1 MKRLNH
7 DFYDS
12 MITMK
17 STKQK
22 IAAITPIKK
31 ITVQTKGIEI

>member
-1 MKRLNH
+1 MKSLNH

-22 IAAITPIKK
+22 K
-31 ITVQTKGIEI
+31 ITLQTKGKDV